1 MADAKTTT
9 PTCVIDLEILEEVIT
24 RAEFA
29 HSLAGLITESAN
41 FKNLSEHQRNALMAL
56 TTFTY
61 DVKNA
66 ISGLMNPEE

>member
-9 PTCVIDLEILEEVIT
+9 STCVIDLEILEEVIT

-29 HSLAGLITESAN
+29 HSLAGLITESSN
-41 FKNLSEHQRNALMAL
+41 FKNLSEHQRNTLMAL

-66 ISGLMNPEE
+66 ISGLMNPDE

>member
-9 PTCVIDLEILEEVIT
+9 PTCVIDLTTLEEVII

-41 FKNLSEHQRNALMAL
+41 FKKLSEHQQNALMAL
-56 TTFTY
+56 MTFTY

-66 ISGLMNPEE
+66 ISELKKVEN

>member
-1 MADAKTTT
+1 MADMKTITQT
-9 PTCVIDLEILEEVIT
+9 RVIDLEILEEVIT

-41 FKNLSEHQRNALMAL
+41 FKKLSEHQQNALMAL
-56 TTFTY
+56 MTFTY

-66 ISGLMNPEE
+66 ISELMNPDE

>member
-9 PTCVIDLEILEEVIT
+9 STCVIDLEILEEVIT

-41 FKNLSEHQRNALMAL
+41 FKKLSEHQQNALMAL

-66 ISGLMNPEE
+66 ISGLMNPDE

>member
-9 PTCVIDLEILEEVIT
+9 PTCVIDLEILEEIIT

-29 HSLAGLITESAN
+29 HGLAGLITESAN
-41 FKNLSEHQRNALMAL
+41 FKNLSAHQQSSLMAL
-56 TTFTY
+56 MTFTY

-66 ISGLMNPEE
+66 ISGLMSPDE

>member
-1 MADAKTTT
+1 MADAKISTLTR
-9 PTCVIDLEILEEVIT
+9 VIDLETLEEVII

-29 HSLAGLITESAN
+29 HSLAVLITESAN
-41 FKNLSEHQRNALMAL
+41 FKNLSVHQQNALMAL

-66 ISGLMNPEE
+66 ISELVNPNE